1 MATEVKDPQGELR
14 DANEIRAGI
23 EKARQEIELS
33 VTDLRNEVKRTLD
46 LGRWVR
52 EHPAAFLGGA
62 VALGFVLG
70 FRWTD
75 DKERRSRGRG
85 RRRPI

>member
-1 MATEVKDPQGELR
+1 MATEMKDEQGLR
-14 DANEIRAGI
+14 DATEIRAGI

-62 VALGFVLG
+62 LTLGFVLG
-70 FRWTD
+70 YRWTD
-75 DKERRSRGRG
+75 HRR
-85 RRRPI
+85 

>member
-1 MATEVKDPQGELR
+1 MAAVINEKDEVR
-14 DANEIRAGI
+14 DAGEIRAGI

-33 VTDLRNEVKRTLD
+33 VTDLRNEVKRSLD
-46 LGRWVR
+46 LSRWVR

-62 VALGFVLG
+62 LALGFALG

-75 DKERRSRGRG
+75 RVHEDD
-85 RRRPI
+85 